1 MNSKN
6 TLPCGAEFII
16 TQDAA
21 TGSFSLKVMVVLK
34 HFEVEVN
41 HHGLSKEGLDYE
53 LKRLRKVKDQKKLV
67 KI

>member
-1 MNSKN
+1 MNSN
-6 TLPCGAEFII
+6 TLPCGAEFTI

-21 TGSFSLKVMVVLK
+21 TGSFSLKITVVLK

-53 LKRLRKVKDQKKLV
+53 LSRLRKVKNQKKLV

>member
-1 MNSKN
+1 MNSN
-6 TLPCGAEFII
+6 ILPCGAEFTI

-21 TGSFSLKVMVVLK
+21 TGSFSLKITVVLK

-41 HHGLSKEGLDYE
+41 HHGLSKEGLEYE
-53 LKRLRKVKDQKKLV
+53 IKRLRKVKDARRLV